1 MIMSLF
7 YNFKSTLLY
16 LTAHLTPATTF
27 FWYQL
32 YAVCHPWPFP
42 ILKQSEQLDRLI
54 FYIIIVYPAAHSVS
68 NLSVHLKLL
77 NKILKYV

>member
-1 MIMSLF
+1 MLF
-7 YNFKSTLLY
+7 VT
-16 LTAHLTPATTF
+16 HG
-27 FWYQL
+27 
-32 YAVCHPWPFP
+32 PFL
-42 ILKQSEQLDRLI
+42 LKQSEQLDRLI